1 MKVEEASEEADEDE
15 DDPLTMLVRKVT
27 APKPES
33 AAVGMEDEPKPN
45 LESAGGRPQGANQ
58 TSEGAKRQWSELR
71 VRLCRP

>member
-45 LESAGGRPQGANQ
+45 LESAGGRPQSANQ